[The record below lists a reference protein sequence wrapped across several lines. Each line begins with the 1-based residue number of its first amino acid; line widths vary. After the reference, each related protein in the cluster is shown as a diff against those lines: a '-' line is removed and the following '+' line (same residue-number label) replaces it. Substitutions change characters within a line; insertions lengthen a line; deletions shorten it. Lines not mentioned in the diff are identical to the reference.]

1 MYVNT
6 QFTLM
11 YNVYRYYSNTK
22 KGSDTSLLDL
32 KTK

>member
-11 YNVYRYYSNTK
+11 YNVYRYYSQTNTK
-22 KGSDTSLLDL
+22 KGSDTSGY
-32 KTK
+32 